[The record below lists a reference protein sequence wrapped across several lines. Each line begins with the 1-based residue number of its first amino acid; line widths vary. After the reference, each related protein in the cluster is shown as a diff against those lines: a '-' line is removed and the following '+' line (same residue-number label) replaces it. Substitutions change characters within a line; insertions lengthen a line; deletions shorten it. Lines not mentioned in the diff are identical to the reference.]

1 MNGLEGLEENFR
13 FLVLEVTSQLSETRA
28 FVAEPT
34 HAGYDKVVSRDDY
47 IDNLKNI
54 VEDKCYS
61 RIHSARGLSKRDID
75 RIRGLQ
81 IISANLERIAD
92 YCVNIAGQMRY
103 LKDLSVLTRNDP
115 GPLFDIIQE
124 GLSRILEV
132 RSRAEVAGALSICR
146 AEFDLDRL
154 YKDAFDALMEELR
167 QGRDVQNCIT
177 AIFIFRYL
185 ERIGDS
191 LLNVGEALLFSVIGE
206 KIKIE
211 QFQALQQT
219 LSKTGFEG
227 DLDDID
233 FRSIWGTRSGCRIGR
248 VSPKEALKGAP
259 SDGVAAGTPADPAQG
274 GIFKEGN
281 LKKIRRERENLEFW
295 ARVSPG
301 TGPRIFSYHEE
312 GDSASMLVEFLPGCT
327 WTEVVL
333 TAAPEV
339 LNDAI
344 FVFEQTVG
352 DIWRSTLEPGSVPL
366 DYIEQATGRMAA
378 VRHVHPDFFRQP
390 RRLGGVTVPST
401 EELLAQCRDIEAGLR
416 APMTVLLHGDFNA
429 NNIVFDQGAPRVH
442 YVDLHRTRRGD
453 FIQDTS
459 VFLISFF
466 RMPIFER
473 GLRGRI
479 NHMIASFHDYS
490 RDFADD
496 IGDATWQARLALGL
510 TRSLMTSTRFEL
522 NYDFAREMF
531 LRAHYLMEGL
541 VAHRGKP
548 WEDYRLPRP
557 ILFY

>member
-1 MNGLEGLEENFR
+1 MNGLEGLDENFR
-13 FLVLEVTSQLSETRA
+13 FLVLEVTSQMSDTRA
-28 FVAEPT
+28 FVAAPT
-34 HAGYDKVVSRDDY
+34 HALYDKVVSRDDY

-103 LKDLSVLTRNDP
+103 LKDLSVLARQNP
-115 GPLFDIIQE
+115 APLFDVIEE

-132 RSRAEVAGALSICR
+132 RSRADVNGALGICR
-146 AEFDLDRL
+146 AEYDLDQL
-154 YKDAFDALMEELR
+154 YKQAFDALMEELR
-167 QGRDVQNCIT
+167 LGRDVQKGVT

-191 LLNVGEALLFSVIGE
+191 LLNIGEALLFSVIGE

-227 DLDDID
+227 DLADID

-248 VSPKEALKGAP
+248 VSPKDAPPGAS
-259 SDGVAAGTPADPAQG
+259 SDAPADPTQG

-281 LKKIRRERENLEFW
+281 LKKIRRERENLELW

-333 TAAPEV
+333 TASQDV
-339 LNDAI
+339 LEDAI

-352 DIWRSTLEPGSVPL
+352 DIWRSTLERGEAPL
-366 DYIEQATGRMAA
+366 DAMEQLIHRLPA
-378 VRHVHPDFFRQP
+378 VRHVHPDFMRP
-390 RRLGGVTVPST
+390 ARSLGAVAIPST
-401 EELLAQCRDIEAGLR
+401 EELVARCGALETGLR

-429 NNIVFDQGAPRVH
+429 NNIVFDQSAPRVH

-453 FIQDTS
+453 FVQDAS

-466 RMPIFER
+466 RIPIFEPA
-473 GLRGRI
+473 LRRRI
-479 NHMIASFHDYS
+479 NRMIGSFYDYS
-490 RDFADD
+490 SEFADD
-496 IGDATWQARLALGL
+496 IGDGAWQARLALGL
-510 TRSLMTSTRFEL
+510 ARSFATSTRFEL

-541 VAHRGKP
+541 LAHQGKP

>member
-1 MNGLEGLEENFR
+1 MNNLEGLEENFR
-13 FLVLEVTSQLSETRA
+13 FLVLEVTSQMSDTRA
-28 FVAEPT
+28 FVAAPT
-34 HAGYDKVVSRDDY
+34 HALYDKVVSRDDY

-103 LKDLSVLTRNDP
+103 LKDLSVLSRQNP
-115 GPLFDIIQE
+115 APLFDIIEE
-124 GLSRILEV
+124 GLARILEV
-132 RSRAEVAGALSICR
+132 RSRAEVNGALGICR

-154 YKDAFDALMEELR
+154 YKEAFDALMEELR
-167 QGRDVQNCIT
+167 QGRDVQNGVT

-191 LLNVGEALLFSVIGE
+191 LLNIGEALLFSVIGE

-227 DLDDID
+227 DIDDID

-248 VSPKEALKGAP
+248 VSTKEGHSDAL
-259 SDGVAAGTPADPAQG
+259 ADPTQG

-281 LKKIRRERENLEFW
+281 LKKIRRERENLELW

-333 TAAPEV
+333 TASEDV
-339 LNDAI
+339 LEDAI

-352 DIWRSTLEPGSVPL
+352 DIWRSTLELGETTL
-366 DYIEQATGRMAA
+366 DAMEQLASRLPA
-378 VRHVHPDFFRQP
+378 VRHVHPDFMRP
-390 RRLGGVTVPST
+390 ARNLGKVVMPST
-401 EELLAQCRDIEAGLR
+401 EELVARCRVIEAGLR

-453 FIQDTS
+453 FVQDAS

-466 RMPIFER
+466 RMPIFEPA
-473 GLRGRI
+473 LRRRI
-479 NHMIASFHDYS
+479 NHMIGSFYDYS
-490 RDFADD
+490 SAFAED
-496 IGDATWQARLALGL
+496 IGDGAWQARLALGL
-510 TRSLMTSTRFEL
+510 ARSFATSTRFEL

-541 VAHRGKP
+541 IAHQDKP

>member
-1 MNGLEGLEENFR
+1 MNGLEGLDENFR
-13 FLVLEVTSQLSETRA
+13 FLVLEVTSQMSDTRA
-28 FVAEPT
+28 FVAAPT
-34 HAGYDKVVSRDDY
+34 HELYDKVVSRDDY

-103 LKDLSVLTRNDP
+103 LKDLSVLARQNP
-115 GPLFDIIQE
+115 APLFDVIEE

-132 RSRAEVAGALSICR
+132 RSRADVNGALGICR
-146 AEFDLDRL
+146 AEYDLDQL
-154 YKDAFDALMEELR
+154 YKQAFDALMEELR
-167 QGRDVQNCIT
+167 LGRDVQNGIT

-191 LLNVGEALLFSVIGE
+191 LLNIGEALLFSVIGE

-227 DLDDID
+227 DLADID

-248 VSPKEALKGAP
+248 VSPKESP
-259 SDGVAAGTPADPAQG
+259 VGVASDAPADPTQG

-281 LKKIRRERENLEFW
+281 LKKIRRERENLELW

-333 TAAPEV
+333 TASQHV
-339 LNDAI
+339 LEDAI

-352 DIWRSTLEPGSVPL
+352 DIWRSTLERGEAPL
-366 DYIEQATGRMAA
+366 DAMEQLVSRLPA
-378 VRHVHPDFFRQP
+378 VRHVHPDFMRP
-390 RRLGGVTVPST
+390 ARSLGAVAIPST
-401 EELLAQCRDIEAGLR
+401 DELVARCGVLETGLR

-429 NNIVFDQGAPRVH
+429 NNIVFDQSAPRVH

-453 FIQDTS
+453 FVQDAS
-459 VFLISFF
+459 VFLLSFF
-466 RMPIFER
+466 RIPIFES
-473 GLRGRI
+473 GLRRRI
-479 NHMIASFHDYS
+479 NRMIGSFYDYS
-490 RDFADD
+490 SEFADD
-496 IGDATWQARLALGL
+496 IGDGAWQARLALGL
-510 TRSLMTSTRFEL
+510 ARSFATSTRFEL

-531 LRAHYLMEGL
+531 LRSHYLMEGL
-541 VAHRGKP
+541 LAHQGKP

>member
-1 MNGLEGLEENFR
+1 MNNLEGLEENFR
-13 FLVLEVTSQLSETRA
+13 FLVLEVTSQMSDTRA
-28 FVAEPT
+28 FVSAPT
-34 HAGYDKVVSRDDY
+34 HALYDKVVSRDDY
-47 IDNLKNI
+47 IVNLKNI

-103 LKDLSVLTRNDP
+103 LKDLSVLSRQNP
-115 GPLFDIIQE
+115 APLFDIIEE

-132 RSRAEVAGALSICR
+132 RSRAEVNGALGICR

-154 YKDAFDALMEELR
+154 YKEAFDELMEELR
-167 QGRDVQNCIT
+167 LGRDLQNGVT

-191 LLNVGEALLFSVIGE
+191 LLNIGEALLFSVIGE

-227 DLDDID
+227 DLGDID

-248 VSPKEALKGAP
+248 VSPK
-259 SDGVAAGTPADPAQG
+259 DGLADATTDPTQD

-281 LKKIRRERENLEFW
+281 LKKIRRERENLELW

-333 TAAPEV
+333 TASQDV
-339 LNDAI
+339 LEDAI

-352 DIWRSTLEPGSVPL
+352 DIWRSTLELGETTL
-366 DYIEQATGRMAA
+366 DAMEQLANRLPA
-378 VRHVHPDFFRQP
+378 VRHVHPDFMRP
-390 RRLGGVTVPST
+390 ARNLGQVAMPST
-401 EELLAQCRDIEAGLR
+401 EELVARCRVIEASLR

-453 FIQDTS
+453 FVQDAS

-466 RMPIFER
+466 RMPIFEP
-473 GLRGRI
+473 GLRRRI
-479 NHMIASFHDYS
+479 NHMIRSFYDYS
-490 RDFADD
+490 AEFADD
-496 IGDATWQARLALGL
+496 IGDGAWQARLALGL
-510 TRSLMTSTRFEL
+510 ARSLATSTRFEL

-541 VAHRGKP
+541 IAHQDKP
-548 WEDYRLPRP
+548 WEDYRLPKP

>member
-1 MNGLEGLEENFR
+1 MSGLEGLEENFR
-13 FLVLEVTSQLSETRA
+13 FLVLEVTSQMAETRA
-28 FVAEPT
+28 FVAAPS

-54 VEDKCYS
+54 VEDACYS
-61 RIHSARGLSKRDID
+61 RIHSAHGLSKRDID

-103 LKDLSVLTRNDP
+103 LKDTSVLARHNP
-115 GPLFDIIQE
+115 GPLFDVIDE
-124 GLSRILEV
+124 GLARILEV
-132 RSRAEVAGALSICR
+132 RSRADVNGALGICR

-154 YKDAFDALMEELR
+154 YKDVFDSVMDELR
-167 QGRDVQNCIT
+167 QGRDVQTGVT

-191 LLNVGEALLFSVIGE
+191 MLNIGEALIFSVIGE

-219 LSKTGFEG
+219 LSTAGFEG
-227 DLDDID
+227 DVEDID

-248 VSPKEALKGAP
+248 VSHK
-259 SDGVAAGTPADPAQG
+259 DAAPADPAQG
-274 GIFKEGN
+274 GVFKEGN
-281 LKKIRRERENLEFW
+281 AKKIRRERENLELW
-295 ARVSPG
+295 AKVSPG

-333 TAAPEV
+333 TAAPDV
-339 LNDAI
+339 LEDAI

-352 DIWRSTLEPGSVPL
+352 DIWRSTLEMG
-366 DYIEQATGRMAA
+366 EAATNAMSQMEERMAA
-378 VRHVHPDFFRQP
+378 VRHVHPDFFRQEK
-390 RRLGGVTVPST
+390 RMGSVSISST
-401 EELLAQCRDIEAGLR
+401 EELIAQCHAVEATLR
-416 APMTVLLHGDFNA
+416 TPMTVLLHGDFNA

-442 YVDLHRTRRGD
+442 YVDLHRTHRGD
-453 FIQDTS
+453 FVQDAS
-459 VFLISFF
+459 VFLVSFF
-466 RMPIFER
+466 RMPIFEPN
-473 GLRGRI
+473 LRRRI
-479 NHMIASFHDYS
+479 NHMIASFFEHS

-496 IGDATWQARLALGL
+496 IGDTAWQARLALGL
-510 TRSLMTSTRFEL
+510 ARSLMTSTRFEL
-522 NYDFAREMF
+522 NYEFAREMF

-541 VAHRGKP
+541 LAHAGKP
-548 WEDYRLPRP
+548 WEDYCLPRP

>member
-1 MNGLEGLEENFR
+1 MSGLEGLEENFR
-13 FLVLEVTSQLSETRA
+13 FLVLEVTSQMAETRA
-28 FVAEPT
+28 FVDSPT

-61 RIHSARGLSKRDID
+61 RIHSGRGLSKRDID

-103 LKDLSVLTRNDP
+103 LKDLSVLVRHNP

-124 GLSRILEV
+124 SLSGILEV

-146 AEFDLDRL
+146 AEFELDRL
-154 YKDAFDALMEELR
+154 YKEHFDALMDELR
-167 QGRDVQNCIT
+167 KGRDVQNGVT

-191 LLNVGEALLFSVIGE
+191 LLNIGEALLFSVIGE

-227 DLDDID
+227 DLADID
-233 FRSIWGTRSGCRIGR
+233 FQSIWGTRSGCRIGR
-248 VSPKEALKGAP
+248 VSPKDSP
-259 SDGVAAGTPADPAQG
+259 QDVAQS

-281 LKKIRRERENLEFW
+281 IRKIRRERENLELW
-295 ARVSPG
+295 AKVSPG

-333 TAAPEV
+333 TAAEDI
-339 LNDAI
+339 LEDAI

-352 DIWRSTLEPGSVPL
+352 DIWRGTLEMGEAPL
-366 DYIEQATGRMAA
+366 DAMGQLTERMAA
-378 VRHVHPDFFRQP
+378 VRHVHPDFFRKE
-390 RRLGGVTVPST
+390 RKLGKVAIQSS
-401 EELLAQCRDIEAGLR
+401 EELIARCRTIEGALR

-453 FIQDTS
+453 FIQDVS

-466 RMPIFER
+466 RMPIFEPN
-473 GLRGRI
+473 LRRRI
-479 NHMIASFHDYS
+479 NHMIASFHDYA
-490 RDFADD
+490 RDFAEDT
-496 IGDATWQARLALGL
+496 GDATWQARLALGL
-510 TRSLMTSTRFEL
+510 ARSLTTSTRFEL

-541 VAHRGKP
+541 AAHQGKP
-548 WEDYRLPRP
+548 WEEYRLPRP
-557 ILFY
+557 VLFY

>member
-13 FLVLEVTSQLSETRA
+13 FLVLEVTSQLNETRA
-28 FVAEPT
+28 FVSAPT

-103 LKDLSVLTRNDP
+103 LKDHSVLVRHDP
-115 GPLFDIIQE
+115 SPLFDIIDE
-124 GLSRILEV
+124 SLSRILEV
-132 RSRAEVAGALSICR
+132 RSRAEVNGALGICR

-154 YKDAFDALMEELR
+154 YKEAFDALMEELR
-167 QGRDVQNCIT
+167 LGRDEQNCVT

-191 LLNVGEALLFSVIGE
+191 LLNIGEALLFSVIGE

-227 DLDDID
+227 DLGDID

-248 VSPKEALKGAP
+248 VSPKGALAE
-259 SDGVAAGTPADPAQG
+259 VAAGAPPDPTQG

-281 LKKIRRERENLEFW
+281 LKKIRRERENLELW
-295 ARVSPG
+295 TRVSPG

-333 TAAPEV
+333 TAG
-339 LNDAI
+339 LDILDDAI

-352 DIWRSTLEPGSVPL
+352 DIWRSTLEPDPAAL
-366 DYIEQATGRMAA
+366 DCMEQLVKRLPA
-378 VRHVHPDFFRQP
+378 VRHVHPDFFRQA
-390 RRLGGVTVPST
+390 RTLGPVEIPST
-401 EELLAQCRDIEAGLR
+401 EELIAQCRAIELELH
-416 APMTVLLHGDFNA
+416 APMSVLLHGDFNA
-429 NNIVFDQGAPRVH
+429 NNIVFDQSAPRVH

-453 FIQDTS
+453 FVQDAS
-459 VFLISFF
+459 VFLVSFF
-466 RMPIFER
+466 RMPIFEP
-473 GLRGRI
+473 GLRRRI
-479 NHMIASFHDYS
+479 NQMIGSFYDYS

-496 IGDATWQARLALGL
+496 IGDDLWQVRMALGL
-510 TRSLMTSTRFEL
+510 ARSLMTSTRFEL

-548 WEDYRLPRP
+548 WEGYRLPRAV
-557 ILFY
+557 LFY

>member
-1 MNGLEGLEENFR
+1 MNSLEGLEENFR
-13 FLVLEVTSQLSETRA
+13 FLVLEVTGQMSDTRA
-28 FVAEPT
+28 FVAAPSHEL
-34 HAGYDKVVSRDDY
+34 YDKVVSRDDY

-61 RIHSARGLSKRDID
+61 RIHGARGLSKRDID
-75 RIRGLQ
+75 RIRGVQ

-103 LKDLSVLTRNDP
+103 LKDLSVLSRHKP
-115 GPLFDIIQE
+115 GPLFDIIE
-124 GLSRILEV
+124 DGLSRILEV

-146 AEFDLDRL
+146 AEFDLDSL
-154 YKDAFDALMEELR
+154 YKDAFDALMEEMRL
-167 QGRDVQNCIT
+167 GRDVQNGVT

-191 LLNVGEALLFSVIGE
+191 LLNIGEALLFSVIGE

-227 DLDDID
+227 DLGDID

-248 VSPKEALKGAP
+248 VSPK
-259 SDGVAAGTPADPAQG
+259 AAPADVAQG

-333 TAAPEV
+333 TAAENV
-339 LNDAI
+339 LEDAI
-344 FVFEQTVG
+344 FIFEQTVG
-352 DIWRSTLEPGSVPL
+352 DIWRSTLEKGEAPL
-366 DYIEQATGRMAA
+366 DAMGQLSERMAA
-378 VRHVHPDFFRQP
+378 VRHVHPDFFRQHAH
-390 RRLGGVTVPST
+390 LGAAAILGT
-401 EELLAQCRDIEAGLR
+401 EELVARCREIEATLR

-453 FIQDTS
+453 FVQDVS
-459 VFLISFF
+459 VFLVSFF
-466 RMPIFER
+466 RIPVFEPAMR
-473 GLRGRI
+473 RRI
-479 NHMIASFHDYS
+479 NHMIASFYDYAA
-490 RDFADD
+490 DFADD
-496 IGDATWQARLALGL
+496 IGDAAWQARLALGL
-510 TRSLMTSTRFEL
+510 ARSFATSTRFEL

-541 VAHRGKP
+541 AAHQGKP

>member
-13 FLVLEVTSQLSETRA
+13 FLVLEVTSQMSETRA
-28 FVAEPT
+28 FVAAPT
-34 HAGYDKVVSRDDY
+34 HAGYDTVVSRDDY

-54 VEDKCYS
+54 VEDACYS

-103 LKDLSVLTRNDP
+103 LKDLSVLARHNP
-115 GPLFDIIQE
+115 SPLFDIIDE
-124 GLSRILEV
+124 GLAHILEV
-132 RSRAEVAGALSICR
+132 RSRAEVNGALGICR
-146 AEFDLDRL
+146 AEFELDRL

-167 QGRDVQNCIT
+167 QGRDVQSGIT

-185 ERIGDS
+185 ERVGDS
-191 LLNVGEALLFSVIGE
+191 LLNIGEALLFSVIGE

-227 DLDDID
+227 DIDTID

-248 VSPKEALKGAP
+248 VSHKEPRQGAL
-259 SDGVAAGTPADPAQG
+259 ADPAQG
-274 GIFKEGN
+274 GVFKEGN
-281 LKKIRRERENLEFW
+281 LKKIRRERENLELW
-295 ARVSPG
+295 AKIAPG
-301 TGPRIFSYHEE
+301 VGPRIFSYHEE
-312 GDSASMLVEFLPGCT
+312 GESASMLVEFLPGCT

-333 TAAPEV
+333 TADAEI
-339 LNDAI
+339 LEDAI

-352 DIWRSTLEPGSVPL
+352 DIWRGTLELENMAP
-366 DYIEQATGRMAA
+366 DYMEQLQGRMAA
-378 VRHVHPDFFRQP
+378 VRHVHPDFFRQK
-390 RRLGGVTVPST
+390 RSLGRVPLPST
-401 EELLAQCRDIEAGLR
+401 EELIAQCRTMEAGLH
-416 APMTVLLHGDFNA
+416 APMTVMLHGDFNA

-453 FIQDTS
+453 FIQDAS
-459 VFLISFF
+459 VFLVSFF
-466 RMPIFER
+466 RMPIFEPAMR
-473 GLRGRI
+473 RRI
-479 NHMIASFHDYS
+479 NHMIGSFYDYS

-496 IGDATWQARLALGL
+496 IGDMAWQARLALGL
-510 TRSLMTSTRFEL
+510 ARSMMTSTRFEL

-531 LRAHYLMEGL
+531 LRAHYLMEDL
-541 VAHRGKP
+541 VAHADKP

>member
-1 MNGLEGLEENFR
+1 MTGLEGLEENFR
-13 FLVLEVTSQLSETRA
+13 FLVLEVTSQMAETRA
-28 FVAEPT
+28 FVAAPT

-54 VEDKCYS
+54 VEDACYS

-103 LKDLSVLTRNDP
+103 LKDLTVLSRQDP
-115 GPLFDIIQE
+115 GPLFDIIDE
-124 GLSRILEV
+124 ALSRILEV
-132 RSRAEVAGALSICR
+132 RSRADVNGALGICR

-167 QGRDVQNCIT
+167 QGRDVQNGVT

-191 LLNVGEALLFSVIGE
+191 LLNIGEALIFSVIGE

-219 LSKTGFEG
+219 LSTAGFEG
-227 DLDDID
+227 DVGDID

-248 VSPKEALKGAP
+248 VNPKDTA
-259 SDGVAAGTPADPAQG
+259 PADPTQG
-274 GIFKEGN
+274 GVFKEGN
-281 LKKIRRERENLEFW
+281 IKKIRRERENLDLW
-295 ARVSPG
+295 AKVSPG

-333 TAAPEV
+333 TSAPDMLE
-339 LNDAI
+339 DAI
-344 FVFEQTVG
+344 FIFEQTVG
-352 DIWRSTLEPGSVPL
+352 DIWRSTLEMGEAPL
-366 DYIEQATGRMAA
+366 DTMGQLGERMSA
-378 VRHVHPDFFRQP
+378 VRHVHPDFLRP
-390 RRLGGVTVPST
+390 ARSLGSVSVPST
-401 EELLAQCRDIEAGLR
+401 EELIAQCRAVEATLR

-429 NNIVFDQGAPRVH
+429 NNIVYDQSAPRVH
-442 YVDLHRTRRGD
+442 YVDLHRTHRGD
-453 FIQDTS
+453 FIQDAS
-459 VFLISFF
+459 VFLVSFF
-466 RMPIFER
+466 RMPIFEPN
-473 GLRGRI
+473 LRWRI
-479 NHMIASFHDYS
+479 NHMIASFYEHS

-496 IGDATWQARLALGL
+496 IGDTAWQARLALGL
-510 TRSLMTSTRFEL
+510 ARSLMTSTRFEL

-531 LRAHYLMEGL
+531 LRSHYLMEGL
-541 VAHRGKP
+541 LAHGGKP

-557 ILFY
+557 VLFY

>member
-1 MNGLEGLEENFR
+1 MNSLEGLEENFR
-13 FLVLEVTSQLSETRA
+13 FLVLEVTGQMSDTRA
-28 FVAEPT
+28 FVAAPSHEL
-34 HAGYDKVVSRDDY
+34 YDKVVSRDDY

-61 RIHSARGLSKRDID
+61 RIHGARGLSKRDID
-75 RIRGLQ
+75 RIRGVQ

-103 LKDLSVLTRNDP
+103 LKDLSVLSRHKP
-115 GPLFDIIQE
+115 GPLFDIIE
-124 GLSRILEV
+124 DGLSRILEV

-146 AEFDLDRL
+146 AEFDLDSL
-154 YKDAFDALMEELR
+154 YKDAFDALMEEMRL
-167 QGRDVQNCIT
+167 GRDVQNGVT

-191 LLNVGEALLFSVIGE
+191 LLNIGEALLFSVIGE

-227 DLDDID
+227 DLGDID

-248 VSPKEALKGAP
+248 VSPKAAP
-259 SDGVAAGTPADPAQG
+259 SDVAQG

-333 TAAPEV
+333 TAAEDV
-339 LNDAI
+339 LEDAI
-344 FVFEQTVG
+344 FIFEQTVG
-352 DIWRSTLEPGSVPL
+352 DIWRSTLEKGEAPL
-366 DYIEQATGRMAA
+366 DAMGQLSERMAA
-378 VRHVHPDFFRQP
+378 VRHVHPDFFRQAAQ
-390 RRLGGVTVPST
+390 LGAAAIPGT
-401 EELLAQCRDIEAGLR
+401 EELVARCRDIEGALR

-453 FIQDTS
+453 FVQDVS
-459 VFLISFF
+459 VFLVSFF
-466 RMPIFER
+466 RIPVFDSAMR
-473 GLRGRI
+473 RRI
-479 NHMIASFHDYS
+479 NHMIASFYDYAA
-490 RDFADD
+490 DFADD
-496 IGDATWQARLALGL
+496 IGDATWQARLAMGL
-510 TRSLMTSTRFEL
+510 ARSFATSTRFEL

-531 LRAHYLMEGL
+531 QRAHYLMEGL
-541 VAHRGKP
+541 AAHQGKP

>member
-1 MNGLEGLEENFR
+1 MSGLEGLEENFR
-13 FLVLEVTSQLSETRA
+13 FLVLEVTSQMAETRA
-28 FVAEPT
+28 FAAAPT

-54 VEDKCYS
+54 VEDACYS

-103 LKDLSVLTRNDP
+103 LKDLSVLTRHNP
-115 GPLFDIIQE
+115 GPLFDIIDE
-124 GLSRILEV
+124 ALAHILEV
-132 RSRAEVAGALSICR
+132 RSRADVNGALGICR

-167 QGRDVQNCIT
+167 QGRDVQNGVT

-219 LSKTGFEG
+219 LSTAGFEG
-227 DLDDID
+227 DVGDID
-233 FRSIWGTRSGCRIGR
+233 FQSIWGTRSGCRIGR
-248 VSPKEALKGAP
+248 VSPKDAAP
-259 SDGVAAGTPADPAQG
+259 TDPTQG
-274 GIFKEGN
+274 GVFKEGN
-281 LKKIRRERENLEFW
+281 LKKIRRERENLELW
-295 ARVSPG
+295 AKVSPG

-333 TAAPEV
+333 TADRNV
-339 LNDAI
+339 LEDAI

-352 DIWRSTLEPGSVPL
+352 DIWRSTLERGESPL
-366 DYIEQATGRMAA
+366 DYMEQLQNRMAA
-378 VRHVHPDFFRQP
+378 VRHVHPDFLRQT
-390 RRLGGVTVPST
+390 RSLGAVSVPST
-401 EELLAQCRDIEAGLR
+401 EELVAQCRAVEGTLR
-416 APMTVLLHGDFNA
+416 TPMTVLLHGDFNA
-429 NNIVFDQGAPRVH
+429 NNIVFDQGSPRVH
-442 YVDLHRTRRGD
+442 YVDLHRTHRGD
-453 FIQDTS
+453 FIQDAS
-459 VFLISFF
+459 VFLVSFF
-466 RMPIFER
+466 RMPIFEP
-473 GLRGRI
+473 GLRWRI
-479 NHMIASFHDYS
+479 NHMIASFFEHS

-496 IGDATWQARLALGL
+496 IGDEAWQARLALGL
-510 TRSLMTSTRFEL
+510 ARSFMTSTRFEL

-541 VAHRGKP
+541 VAHAGAP
-548 WEDYRLPRP
+548 WEAYRLPRA

>member
-1 MNGLEGLEENFR
+1 MSGLEGLEENFR
-13 FLVLEVTSQLSETRA
+13 FLVLEVTSQMAETRA
-28 FVAEPT
+28 FVAAPT

-54 VEDKCYS
+54 VEDACYS

-103 LKDLSVLTRNDP
+103 LKDLSVLTRQDP
-115 GPLFDIIQE
+115 GPLFDVIDE
-124 GLSRILEV
+124 GLSHILEV
-132 RSRAEVAGALSICR
+132 RSRADVNGALGICR

-167 QGRDVQNCIT
+167 QGRDVQNSVT

-191 LLNVGEALLFSVIGE
+191 LLNIGEALLFSVIGE

-219 LSKTGFEG
+219 LFTAGFEG
-227 DLDDID
+227 DVADID

-248 VSPKEALKGAP
+248 VSHK
-259 SDGVAAGTPADPAQG
+259 DAGLADPTQG
-274 GIFKEGN
+274 GVFKEGN
-281 LKKIRRERENLEFW
+281 IKKIRRERENLELW
-295 ARVSPG
+295 AKVSPG

-333 TAAPEV
+333 TAGKSV
-339 LNDAI
+339 LEDAI

-352 DIWRSTLEPGSVPL
+352 DIWRSTLERGESSL
-366 DYIEQATGRMAA
+366 DYMEQLQGRMPA
-378 VRHVHPDFFRQP
+378 VRHVHPDFFRQT
-390 RRLGGVTVPST
+390 RRLGAVAVPST
-401 EELLAQCRDIEAGLR
+401 EELIAQCRAMEGTLR
-416 APMTVLLHGDFNA
+416 TPMTVLLHGDFNA
-429 NNIVFDQGAPRVH
+429 NNIVFDQSAPRMH
-442 YVDLHRTRRGD
+442 YVDLHRTHRGD
-453 FIQDTS
+453 FLQDAS
-459 VFLISFF
+459 VFLVSFF
-466 RMPIFER
+466 RMPIFET
-473 GLRGRI
+473 GLRQRI
-479 NHMIASFHDYS
+479 NHMIASFFEHS

-496 IGDATWQARLALGL
+496 IGDEAWQARLALGL
-510 TRSLMTSTRFEL
+510 ARSLMTSTRFEL

-541 VAHRGKP
+541 LAHAGSP
-548 WEDYRLPRP
+548 WETYRLPRA

>member
-13 FLVLEVTSQLSETRA
+13 FLVLEVTSQMSDTRA
-28 FVAEPT
+28 FVAAPT
-34 HAGYDKVVSRDDY
+34 HALYDKVVSRDDY

-103 LKDLSVLTRNDP
+103 LKDLSVLERQNP
-115 GPLFDIIQE
+115 GPLFDIIEE

-132 RSRAEVAGALSICR
+132 RSRAEVNGALGICR

-154 YKDAFDALMEELR
+154 YKEAFDALMEELR
-167 QGRDVQNCIT
+167 QGRDVQNGVT

-191 LLNVGEALLFSVIGE
+191 LLNIGEALLFSVIGE

-248 VSPKEALKGAP
+248 VSHKDSAAGAP
-259 SDGVAAGTPADPAQG
+259 PDPTQG

-281 LKKIRRERENLEFW
+281 LKKIRRERENLELW

-333 TAAPEV
+333 TAREDI
-339 LNDAI
+339 LEDAI

-352 DIWRSTLEPGSVPL
+352 DIWRSTLELGEAPL
-366 DYIEQATGRMAA
+366 DAMGQLSERLAA
-378 VRHVHPDFFRQP
+378 MRHVHPDFFRP
-390 RRLGGVTVPST
+390 ARSLGAVSIPST
-401 EELLAQCRDIEAGLR
+401 EELVARCRTLEASLR

-453 FIQDTS
+453 FVQDAS
-459 VFLISFF
+459 VFLVSFF
-466 RMPIFER
+466 RIPIFEP
-473 GLRGRI
+473 GLRRRI
-479 NHMIASFHDYS
+479 NHMIGSFYDYAAE
-490 RDFADD
+490 FADD
-496 IGDATWQARLALGL
+496 IGDGAWQARLALGL
-510 TRSLMTSTRFEL
+510 ARSLTTSTRFEL

-541 VAHRGKP
+541 TAHQDKP

>member
-1 MNGLEGLEENFR
+1 MNGLEGLDENFR
-13 FLVLEVTSQLSETRA
+13 FLVLEVTSQMSDTRA
-28 FVAEPT
+28 FVAAPT
-34 HAGYDKVVSRDDY
+34 HALYDKVVSRDDY

-103 LKDLSVLTRNDP
+103 LKDLSVLARQNP
-115 GPLFDIIQE
+115 APLFDVIEE

-132 RSRAEVAGALSICR
+132 RSRADVNGALGICR
-146 AEFDLDRL
+146 AEYDLDQL
-154 YKDAFDALMEELR
+154 YKQAFDALMEELR
-167 QGRDVQNCIT
+167 LGRDVQNGIT

-191 LLNVGEALLFSVIGE
+191 LLNIGEALLFSVIGE

-227 DLDDID
+227 DLADID

-248 VSPKEALKGAP
+248 VSPKDAPAGAS
-259 SDGVAAGTPADPAQG
+259 SDAPADPTQG

-281 LKKIRRERENLEFW
+281 LKKIRRERENLELW

-333 TAAPEV
+333 TASPDV
-339 LNDAI
+339 LEDAI

-352 DIWRSTLEPGSVPL
+352 DIWRSTLELGEAPL
-366 DYIEQATGRMAA
+366 DAMEQLINRLPA
-378 VRHVHPDFFRQP
+378 VRHVHPDFLRP
-390 RRLGGVTVPST
+390 ARSLGAVAIPST
-401 EELLAQCRDIEAGLR
+401 EELVARCNALETGLR

-429 NNIVFDQGAPRVH
+429 NNIVFDQSAPRVH

-453 FIQDTS
+453 FVQDAS

-466 RMPIFER
+466 RIPIFEPA
-473 GLRGRI
+473 LRRRI
-479 NHMIASFHDYS
+479 NRMIGSFYDYS
-490 RDFADD
+490 SEFADD
-496 IGDATWQARLALGL
+496 IGDSAWQARLALGL
-510 TRSLMTSTRFEL
+510 ARSFATSTRFEL

-541 VAHRGKP
+541 LAHQGKP

>member
-1 MNGLEGLEENFR
+1 MNGLEGLDENFR
-13 FLVLEVTSQLSETRA
+13 FLVLEVTSQMSDTRA
-28 FVAEPT
+28 FVAAPT
-34 HAGYDKVVSRDDY
+34 HALYDKVVSRDDY

-103 LKDLSVLTRNDP
+103 LKDLSVLARQNP
-115 GPLFDIIQE
+115 APLFDVIDE

-132 RSRAEVAGALSICR
+132 RSRADVNGALGICR
-146 AEFDLDRL
+146 AEYDLDQL
-154 YKDAFDALMEELR
+154 YKQAFDALMEELR
-167 QGRDVQNCIT
+167 LGRDVQNGIT

-191 LLNVGEALLFSVIGE
+191 LLNIGEALLFSVIGE

-227 DLDDID
+227 DLADID

-248 VSPKEALKGAP
+248 VSPKDSPASAS
-259 SDGVAAGTPADPAQG
+259 SDAPADPTQG

-281 LKKIRRERENLEFW
+281 LKKIRRERENLELW

-333 TAAPEV
+333 TASQDV
-339 LNDAI
+339 LEDAI

-352 DIWRSTLEPGSVPL
+352 DIWRSTLELGETPL
-366 DYIEQATGRMAA
+366 DAMEQLANRLPA
-378 VRHVHPDFFRQP
+378 VRHVHPDFMRP
-390 RRLGGVTVPST
+390 ARSLGAVAIPST
-401 EELLAQCRDIEAGLR
+401 EELVARCGALESNLR
-416 APMTVLLHGDFNA
+416 APMNVLLHGDFNA
-429 NNIVFDQGAPRVH
+429 NNIVFDQSAPRVH

-453 FIQDTS
+453 FVQDAS
-459 VFLISFF
+459 VFLVSFF
-466 RMPIFER
+466 RIPIFEPA
-473 GLRGRI
+473 LRRRI
-479 NHMIASFHDYS
+479 NHMIGSFYDYS
-490 RDFADD
+490 SEFAED
-496 IGDATWQARLALGL
+496 IGDGAWQARLALGL
-510 TRSLMTSTRFEL
+510 ARSFATSTRFEL
-522 NYDFAREMF
+522 NFDFAREMF

-541 VAHRGKP
+541 LAHQGKP

>member
-1 MNGLEGLEENFR
+1 MNSLEGLEENFR
-13 FLVLEVTSQLSETRA
+13 FLVLEVTSQMSDTRA
-28 FVAEPT
+28 FVAAPT
-34 HAGYDKVVSRDDY
+34 HALYDKVVSRDDY

-103 LKDLSVLTRNDP
+103 LKDLSVLARQNP
-115 GPLFDIIQE
+115 APLFDIIE
-124 GLSRILEV
+124 EALAHILEV
-132 RSRAEVAGALSICR
+132 RSRADVNGALGICR
-146 AEFDLDRL
+146 AEYDLDQL
-154 YKDAFDALMEELR
+154 YKRAFDALMEELR
-167 QGRDVQNCIT
+167 QGRDVQNGVT

-191 LLNVGEALLFSVIGE
+191 LLNIGEALLFSVIGE

-227 DLDDID
+227 DLADID

-248 VSPKEALKGAP
+248 VSPKDAP
-259 SDGVAAGTPADPAQG
+259 PDAASDAPADPTQG

-281 LKKIRRERENLEFW
+281 LKKIRRERENLELW

-333 TAAPEV
+333 TASQDV
-339 LNDAI
+339 LEDAI

-352 DIWRSTLEPGSVPL
+352 DIWRSTLELGEAPL
-366 DYIEQATGRMAA
+366 DAMEQLANRLPA
-378 VRHVHPDFFRQP
+378 VRHVHPDFLRPP
-390 RRLGGVTVPST
+390 RSLGAVAIPGT
-401 EELLAQCRDIEAGLR
+401 EELVARCRVLEGSLR

-429 NNIVFDQGAPRVH
+429 NNIVFDQSAPRVH

-453 FIQDTS
+453 FVQDAS
-459 VFLISFF
+459 VFLVSFF
-466 RMPIFER
+466 RIPIFEPA
-473 GLRGRI
+473 LRRRI
-479 NHMIASFHDYS
+479 NHMIGSFYDYS
-490 RDFADD
+490 SEFADD
-496 IGDATWQARLALGL
+496 IGDGAWQARLALGL
-510 TRSLMTSTRFEL
+510 ARSFGTSTRFEL

-541 VAHRGKP
+541 LAHQGRP

>member
-1 MNGLEGLEENFR
+1 MSGLEGLEENFR
-13 FLVLEVTSQLSETRA
+13 FLVLEVTSQMAETRA
-28 FVAEPT
+28 FVAAPT

-54 VEDKCYS
+54 VEDACYS

-103 LKDLSVLTRNDP
+103 LKDLTVLSRQDP
-115 GPLFDIIQE
+115 GPLFDIIDE

-132 RSRAEVAGALSICR
+132 RSRADVNGALGICR

-154 YKDAFDALMEELR
+154 YKEAFDALMEELR
-167 QGRDVQNCIT
+167 QGRDVQNGVT

-191 LLNVGEALLFSVIGE
+191 LLNIGEALLFSVIGE

-219 LSKTGFEG
+219 LSTAGFEG
-227 DLDDID
+227 DVADID

-248 VSPKEALKGAP
+248 VSPKDAAQDAL
-259 SDGVAAGTPADPAQG
+259 ADPTQG
-274 GIFKEGN
+274 GVFKEGN
-281 LKKIRRERENLEFW
+281 LKKIRRERENLEYW
-295 ARVSPG
+295 AKVSPG

-333 TAAPEV
+333 TAEADMLE
-339 LNDAI
+339 DAI

-352 DIWRSTLEPGSVPL
+352 DIWRSTLERGETPL
-366 DYIEQATGRMAA
+366 DYMEQLERRMPA
-378 VRHVHPDFFRQP
+378 VRHVHPDFFRQE
-390 RRLGGVTVPST
+390 RSLGGAAIPST
-401 EELLAQCRDIEAGLR
+401 EELIAQCKTVETTLR

-442 YVDLHRTRRGD
+442 YVDLHRTHRGD
-453 FIQDTS
+453 FIQDAS
-459 VFLISFF
+459 VFLVSFF
-466 RMPIFER
+466 RMPIFEAS
-473 GLRGRI
+473 LRRRI
-479 NHMIASFHDYS
+479 NHMIASFYEHS
-490 RDFADD
+490 SAFADD
-496 IGDATWQARLALGL
+496 IGDEVWQARLALGL
-510 TRSLMTSTRFEL
+510 ARSLMTSTRFEL
-522 NYDFAREMF
+522 NYDFAKEMF
-531 LRAHYLMEGL
+531 LRGHYLLEGL
-541 VAHRGKP
+541 VAHAGKP
-548 WEDYRLPRP
+548 WEAYRLPRP

>member
-1 MNGLEGLEENFR
+1 MIALEGLEENFR
-13 FLVLEVTSQLSETRA
+13 FLVLEVTSQVSATRA

-34 HAGYDKVVSRDDY
+34 HEGYDKIVSRDDY

-54 VEDKCYS
+54 VEDTCYGK
-61 RIHSARGLSKRDID
+61 IHTGRGLSKRDID

-103 LKDLSVLTRNDP
+103 LADMTVLERHKP
-115 GPLFDIIQE
+115 GPLFDIIE
-124 GLSRILEV
+124 ESLGRILDV
-132 RSRAEVAGALSICR
+132 RSRAEVGGALGICR

-154 YKDAFDALMEELR
+154 YKDCFDNIMAEARL
-167 QGRDVQNCIT
+167 GREVENLVT

-219 LSKTGFEG
+219 LSTAGFDG
-227 DLDDID
+227 DLDAID

-248 VSPKEALKGAP
+248 VSPR
-259 SDGVAAGTPADPAQG
+259 DGHAEGQGEGTDTPPDPTQG

-281 LKKIRRERENLEFW
+281 VRKIRRERENIELW
-295 ARVSPG
+295 ARVAPG
-301 TGPRIFSYHEE
+301 TGPRIFSYYED

-333 TAAPEV
+333 TAEWNV
-339 LNDAI
+339 LEDAI

-352 DIWRSTLEPGSVPL
+352 DIWRETLEYGETPVDYMRQL
-366 DYIEQATGRMAA
+366 DNRISA
-378 VRHVHPDFFRQP
+378 VRHVHPECFRSG
-390 RRLGGVTVPST
+390 RELGEAHILST
-401 EELLAQCRDIEAGLR
+401 EELLGMCRGAER
-416 APMTVLLHGDFNA
+416 EMPAPMAVLLHGDFNA
-429 NNIVFDQGAPRVH
+429 NNIVFDQAAPRVH

-453 FIQDTS
+453 FIQDVS
-459 VFLISFF
+459 VFLVSFF
-466 RMPIFER
+466 RMPIFDP

-479 NHMIASFHDYS
+479 NHMIASFHD
-490 RDFADD
+490 FAAGFAEEA
-496 IGDATWQARLALGL
+496 GDATWQARLALGL
-510 TRSLMTSTRFEL
+510 ARSFLTSTRFEL
-522 NYDFAREMF
+522 NYDFAREMT

-541 VAHRGKP
+541 AAHRGNP
-548 WEDYRLPRP
+548 WTSYRLPRP
-557 ILFY
+557 VLFY

>member
-1 MNGLEGLEENFR
+1 MNSLEGLEENFR
-13 FLVLEVTSQLSETRA
+13 FLVLEVTSQMSDTRA
-28 FVAEPT
+28 FVAAPT
-34 HAGYDKVVSRDDY
+34 HALYDKVVSRDDY

-81 IISANLERIAD
+81 IISGNLERIAD

-103 LKDLSVLTRNDP
+103 LKDLSVLARQNP
-115 GPLFDIIQE
+115 APLFDIIE
-124 GLSRILEV
+124 EALAHILEV
-132 RSRAEVAGALSICR
+132 RSRADVNGALGICR
-146 AEFDLDRL
+146 AEYDLDQL
-154 YKDAFDALMEELR
+154 YKRAFDALMEELR
-167 QGRDVQNCIT
+167 QGRDVQNGVT

-191 LLNVGEALLFSVIGE
+191 LLNIGEALLFSVIGE

-227 DLDDID
+227 DLADID

-248 VSPKEALKGAP
+248 VSPKDAP
-259 SDGVAAGTPADPAQG
+259 PDAASDAPADPTQG

-281 LKKIRRERENLEFW
+281 LKKIRRERENLELW

-333 TAAPEV
+333 TASQDV
-339 LNDAI
+339 LEDAI

-352 DIWRSTLEPGSVPL
+352 DIWRSTLELGEASL
-366 DYIEQATGRMAA
+366 DAMEQLANRLPA
-378 VRHVHPDFFRQP
+378 VRHVHPDFLRP
-390 RRLGGVTVPST
+390 ARSLGAVAIPGT
-401 EELLAQCRDIEAGLR
+401 EELVARCRVLEASLR

-429 NNIVFDQGAPRVH
+429 NNIVFDQSAPRVH

-453 FIQDTS
+453 FVQDAS
-459 VFLISFF
+459 VFLVSFF
-466 RMPIFER
+466 RIPIFEPA
-473 GLRGRI
+473 LRRRI
-479 NHMIASFHDYS
+479 NHMIGSFYDYS
-490 RDFADD
+490 SEFADD
-496 IGDATWQARLALGL
+496 IGDGAWQARLALGL
-510 TRSLMTSTRFEL
+510 ARSFGTSTRFEL

-541 VAHRGKP
+541 LAHQGKP
-548 WEDYRLPRP
+548 WEDYRLPKP